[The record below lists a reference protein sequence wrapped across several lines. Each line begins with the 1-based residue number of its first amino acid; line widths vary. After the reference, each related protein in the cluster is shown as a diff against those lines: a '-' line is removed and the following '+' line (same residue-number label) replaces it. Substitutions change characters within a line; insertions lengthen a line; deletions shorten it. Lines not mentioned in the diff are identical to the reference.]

1 MDIPRLCHRVQLALA
16 VLVVASADVEA
27 VASEEE
33 TEEASEE
40 ASTGPGAAGG
50 SAVVVATEGLAV
62 RMAMAGHPPH
72 RVDLAT
78 AEVDMAAVL
87 TVVVTVVVIAVTAV
101 TAETTVAVVAME
113 DATTT
118 SSAAAAAVVVI
129 VAPTVAPPEA
139 TPSRSVHDT
148 AAAPAAPPAVG
159 TATETTAATTPA
171 SDHTREAQVT
181 KANANFDDTDNKTT
195 AGLVVGILSPLI
207 SLFTPRLHISFP
219 FDNEGKQREGSK
231 YFLTSTS
238 SHGSTY
244 GTKVKP
250 TKPTMKDTICPAAR
264 RDSQFQR
271 INTRA
276 LQGVACCLGISLQA
290 CRKA

>member
-1 MDIPRLCHRVQLALA
+1 MADVDIPRPCHRAQLALA
-16 VLVVASADVEA
+16 GLVVASADVEA

-40 ASTGPGAAGG
+40 ASTGPGAAGV
-50 SAVVVATEGLAV
+50 SAVVVATEGSAV

-101 TAETTVAVVAME
+101 TAETTVAVVATE

-118 SSAAAAAVVVI
+118 SSAAAAAAVVVI

-238 SHGSTY
+238 SHGTTY

-250 TKPTMKDTICPAAR
+250 TKPTMKDTNKFSRPLGGTFNPNESTQEELYRVWHAA
-264 RDSQFQR
+264 
-271 INTRA
+271 
-276 LQGVACCLGISLQA
+276 
-290 CRKA
+290 